1 MAVSTLED
9 LLRGEAR
16 EIEAG
21 GNAPLA
27 LAAGECWLLAAGR
40 AEVFAVARE
49 RGSPWIHLGTVEPG
63 GMLFGAAPGGSPE
76 GTEGMELVA
85 AGGLG
90 TRLLQIPVD
99 RLTALAAA
107 AGREADLAALASGVD
122 GWLGCLVHAVP
133 RPAAPKAYHELLAGA
148 ETVLEK
154 EGLAARTRA
163 GLLWVRPRSGVFYLL
178 GRPDLALHP
187 GMRLPL
193 PEEAWLV
200 AREAGALEAA
210 GTPAVLAEGRL
221 REDLDRFHAVLLG
234 GIRAQAEEAAREE
247 RERLE
252 LRIERDRQTMRN
264 AYARLASVLAELP
277 AGEIEAGRE
286 ADLPLLAACRL
297 VGGHLGV
304 PIRTRTEA
312 AEGRRQGDLLTAI
325 CAASRIRS
333 RRVILREGWWRH
345 DNGPLVAFRVLDEEG
360 KQRRPVA
367 LLPVSARRYEMVD
380 PADGTRTPVDA
391 AAADALSGEA
401 YMFYPPLP
409 ARPLKAWDLF
419 GAALR
424 NRREDLVTIVLM
436 GVGGGLLGLLVPILT
451 GRIFGTAIPGAD
463 RGQLA
468 QMALALIV
476 GALAATVFQIT
487 RSIAVLRLG
496 GKMDGALQAAVWD
509 RLLSLPVT
517 FFRGFTVGDL
527 ANRSLGIDAIREQLT
542 GNVLTSILAAIFSL
556 FSFGL
561 LFYYSRS
568 LALVATGMVLVLM
581 AVTTLL
587 VWLQVRHQRELFRLE
602 GKISSL
608 LFGLLGGIAKLRV
621 GGAERRAYAL
631 WAHRFA
637 EQRQRAIRAQRAAI
651 AQAAFNAVYGVF
663 ASLALFAMVGLSSQ
677 DSSLPVGDFLA
688 FNAAFGQFLA
698 AALSMIGVFSSLL
711 AVVPLY
717 ERLEPILK
725 TVPEVDPSQ
734 ADADELTG
742 EIEFS
747 HVSFRYQ
754 GDGPAILEDVSF
766 RAGPGEFIAL
776 VGPSGAGKST
786 CLRLILGFERPVSG
800 SIYFDGQD
808 LASLSLQSVRRQLG
822 VVLQSGRPMVG
833 NLYSCIVGSSSLGI
847 DDAWEAA
854 RMAGLEE
861 DIKAMPMGM
870 HTVISEGAETF
881 SGGQK
886 QRLLIAR
893 AIVHRPRIILFD
905 EATSALDNRT
915 QEIVSRSLEQ
925 LKATRIVIAHRLS
938 TIVNADRIYVM
949 QGGRVVEAG
958 TYQDLIRQGGL
969 FAQLVARQVA

>member
-1 MAVSTLED
+1 MAGSLDD
-9 LLRGEAR
+9 LLRGAAR

-21 GNAPLA
+21 GNAPLV
-27 LAAGECWLLAAGR
+27 LAAGRAWLLLSGR

-49 RGSPWIHLGTVEPG
+49 RGSPRVHLATVEPG
-63 GMLFGAAPGGSPE
+63 GMLFGAAPGAGPE
-76 GTEGMELVA
+76 RMTGMELIA

-90 TRLLQIPVD
+90 TRLLEIAAD

-107 AGREADLAALASGVD
+107 AGREADLAGGID
-122 GWLGCLVHAVP
+122 GWLSNLIRGVP
-133 RPAAPKAYHELLAGA
+133 HPAAPKAYHELVAGA
-148 ETVLEK
+148 EAVLEK
-154 EGLAARTRA
+154 AGLAARTRA
-163 GLLWVRPRSGVFYLL
+163 GLLWVRPRDGAFHLL
-178 GRPDLALHP
+178 GRPDLAVPP
-187 GMRLPL
+187 GARLPV
-193 PEEAWLV
+193 PEEAWLAV
-200 AREAGALEAA
+200 REP
-210 GTPAVLAEGRL
+210 GTLDVSDTAAVLGAGSLEK
-221 REDLDRFHAVLLG
+221 DLARFHAVLLG
-234 GIRAQAEEAAREE
+234 GVRAQAEEAAREE

-252 LRIERDRQTMRN
+252 QRVERDRQAMRG
-264 AYARLASVLAELP
+264 AYARLASVLAEVP
-277 AGEIEAGRE
+277 AGEIEARGE
-286 ADLPLLAACRL
+286 TAVPLLAACRL
-297 VGGHLGV
+297 VGDHLGV
-304 PIRTRTEA
+304 PIRTRPETA
-312 AEGRRQGDLLTAI
+312 RGRQGDLLASI
-325 CAASRIRS
+325 CTASRIRS

-367 LLPVSARRYEMVD
+367 LLPVSSRRYEMVD
-380 PADGTRTPVDA
+380 PIAGTRTPVDA
-391 AAADALSGEA
+391 AVADALSGEA

-409 ARPLKAWDLF
+409 ARPLRAGDLVR
-419 GAALR
+419 AALR
-424 NRREDLVTIVLM
+424 NRREDLATIVLM
-436 GVGGGLLGLLVPILT
+436 GIGGGLLGLLVPILT

-468 QMALALIV
+468 QMTLALIV
-476 GALAATVFQIT
+476 GALAATVFQVT

-561 LFYYSRS
+561 LFSYSRS

-581 AVTTLL
+581 AVTAFL

-651 AQAAFNAVYGVF
+651 AQASFNAVYGVLT
-663 ASLALFAMVGLSSQ
+663 SLTLFAMVGLSTA
-677 DSSLPVGDFLA
+677 DSSMPVGDFLA

-717 ERLEPILK
+717 ERLEPILE

-754 GDGPAILEDVSF
+754 EDGPAILDDVSF

-833 NLYSCIVGSSSLGI
+833 NLYSCIVGSSTLGI
-847 DDAWEAA
+847 EDAWEAA

-958 TYQDLIRQGGL
+958 TYQDLVRQGGL
-969 FAQLVARQVA
+969 FAQLAARQVA